1 MSEKNYVLNVKTKA
15 GTIFTV
21 RGDTYVELMTN
32 INQAIEGG
40 VEVPIGMLESSLF
53 GTDAMSIV
61 TSTLGATPIQQPVAA
76 APGFAPVRPP
86 ATAPVAVTGGSASRQ
101 CIHGEMTKR
110 EGSGQW
116 GPYKAYYCPT
126 PKGTPD
132 QCKPIYIKPN
142 DADWATF

>member
-21 RGDTYVELMTN
+21 RGDTYQEFVSN
-32 INQAIEGG
+32 VNAAIDAS
-40 VEVPIGMLESSLF
+40 VEVPIGMLESSLVASGAVANIATALG
-53 GTDAMSIV
+53 GTPM
-61 TSTLGATPIQQPVAA
+61 PVADV
-76 APGFAPVRPP
+76 APAGFAPVPP
-86 ATAPVAVTGGSASRQ
+86 PVAAPVAVAAGSAGRQ
-101 CIHGEMTKR
+101 CIHGPMTKR
-110 EGSGQW
+110 EGTGQW